1 MIVLDAFVLA
11 NVVGDDGPTG
21 MAVRA
26 RLAVAVDASMPDLA
40 DVETVAVLRQRWLA
54 GTLTA
59 RRFRDAV
66 GDLTALPVTRYP
78 TGPLMA
84 RAYELRASVTPYDA
98 SYLALAEGLACTLVT
113 ADARLSRAAGVRC
126 TIEIFAG

>member
-1 MIVLDAFVLA
+1 MIVLDASVLA

-21 MAVRA
+21 MAARA
-26 RLAVAVDASMPDLA
+26 RLAAAVDASIPDLA
-40 DVETVAVLRQRWLA
+40 DVETVAVLRKRWLA

-66 GDLTALPVTRYP
+66 GDLTALPATRYP

-84 RAYELRASVTPYDA
+84 RAYELRANVTPYDA
-98 SYLALAEGLACTLVT
+98 SYVALAELTSTALITLDKRIAGAPGL
-113 ADARLSRAAGVRC
+113 RC
-126 TIEIFAG
+126 TVVAP